1 MGCGACLLAA
11 GALPV
16 SVGGELSH
24 LAGILVTMMV
34 IQAYRFELDPSNA
47 VGSALAS
54 HAGAARFAFNWGLA
68 EVESLLEAR
77 RMLAVLAVR
86 QGASVSEAGSWAAG
100 LAGPIPWGLP
110 ALRREW
116 NRAKDEV
123 APWWRENSKEAYSS
137 GLDALARALKNFFD
151 SSEGERRGRQV
162 GWPRLKRRH
171 GGRRSF
177 RVTTGSFGV
186 VDPRHVRLPRI
197 GVIRTKEATTSLL
210 GRLEAGTARV
220 LSAAV
225 SERAGRWWVSFTC
238 EVERSERTPAQ
249 PQSVVGVDVGVS
261 HLAVLS
267 TGAMIPNPKPLSK
280 YQRRMARLQR
290 KCARRRGPAK
300 GRRPSKRW
308 QRSQAAL
315 ARTHRT
321 VAHAR
326 VDGLHKLTT
335 ALVARHGTI
344 VIEDL
349 NVAGMTAT
357 AKGSGHWRGKAGLN
371 RAILDV
377 GFGQLRRQ
385 LAYKSV
391 WSGSRLVVADPWY
404 PSSKTCSGCK
414 AVKAKLPR
422 SQRSFR
428 CGRCGLVIDRDV
440 NAAINLASLVEAVGT
455 ASGAETGQN
464 PVPANAQGEER
475 FMPTGRCSSTNC
487 EDGTGPTRLGK
498 TAAAAEQSTAAR
510 ENATP
515 CPLGC
520 NGV

>member
-1 MGCGACLLAA
+1 
-11 GALPV
+11 
-16 SVGGELSH
+16 
-24 LAGILVTMMV
+24 MMV

-47 VGSALAS
+47 VGAALAS
-54 HAGAARFAFNWGLA
+54 HAGAARFSFNWGLA
-68 EVESLLEAR
+68 EVESRLVAR
-77 RMLAVLAVR
+77 RVLAALAVR
-86 QGASVSEAGSWAAG
+86 QGAPVAEARSWAAG
-100 LAGPIPWGLP
+100 LVGRIPWSLP

-137 GLDALARALKNFFD
+137 GLDALSRALKNHFD
-151 SSEGERRGRQV
+151 SGGGGRRGRPV
-162 GWPRLKRRH
+162 GWPRPKRRH

-186 VDPRHVRLPRI
+186 VDARHVRLPRI

-225 SERAGRWWVSFTC
+225 SEGAGRWWVSFTC
-238 EVERSERTPAQ
+238 EVERTEPTPAQ
-249 PQSVVGVDVGVS
+249 PRSIVGVDVGVS

-267 TGAMIPNPKPLSK
+267 TGEMIPNPKPLSK

-290 KCARRRGPAK
+290 ECSRRRRPAK

-315 ARTHRT
+315 ARTHRRA
-321 VAHAR
+321 AHAR

-335 ALVARHGTI
+335 ALAARHGTI
-344 VIEDL
+344 VVEDL

-371 RAILDV
+371 RAVLDV
-377 GFGQLRRQ
+377 AFGQVRRQ

-391 WSGSRLVVADPWY
+391 WYGSRLVVADRWH

-422 SQRSFR
+422 TQRTFR
-428 CGRCGLVIDRDV
+428 CGRCGLDIDRDV

-455 ASGAETGQN
+455 ASGAGTGRN
-464 PVPANAQGEER
+464 PVPANAQGEEK

-487 EDGTGPTRLGK
+487 EDGTGPTRPDK
-498 TAAAAEQSTAAR
+498 TATAAEQSTAA
-510 ENATP
+510 
-515 CPLGC
+515 
-520 NGV
+520 